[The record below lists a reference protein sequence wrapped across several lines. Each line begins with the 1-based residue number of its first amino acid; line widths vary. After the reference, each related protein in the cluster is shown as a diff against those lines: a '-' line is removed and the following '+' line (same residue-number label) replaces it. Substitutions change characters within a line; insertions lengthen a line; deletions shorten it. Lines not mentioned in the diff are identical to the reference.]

1 MLSFVNFMPYL
12 LLYKYT
18 IQILLKAYRSIFH
31 KNYLIGFSYSIKRAN
46 IVALCQVNSS
56 SINRRINCTYL
67 KNRIYHH
74 LQEYFLHSQIVSR
87 IFALIGL
94 LSETLKIKHL
104 QIITNVVSL
113 NIVSRNRT
121 QKQIFQKFYH
131 NFFLYIF
138 QIAFQVGLT
147 KRHAMCSR

>member
-18 IQILLKAYRSIFH
+18 IQILLSIQGYFLSKLLNWIFLFH
-31 KNYLIGFSYSIKRAN
+31 KNSKYCSTLLGHFIKR
-46 IVALCQVNSS
+46 
-56 SINRRINCTYL
+56 INRRRNCSYL

-74 LQEYFLHSQIVSR
+74 LLKYFLHSYIVSR

-147 KRHAMCSR
+147 KRHAI